1 MGLVDGDHDYKITY
15 QVNSTPLDNLREFRY
30 LRHVLTN
37 EKTPKFLSH
46 RIDFAYKAWSEMKT
60 VLTDCWVRLKNRV
73 KIAESTVRSRLTYA
87 MQSGQM
93 SAAEKRG

>member
-1 MGLVDGDHDYKITY
+1 MEHVDGDHDYKITY

-46 RIDFAYKAWSEMKT
+46 RIDLAYKAWSEMKT
-60 VLTDCWVRLKNRV
+60 VLTDSRIRLKSRV
-73 KIAESTVRSRLTYA
+73 KIAGPTVRSGLTYA

-93 SAAEKRG
+93 KKEA

>member
-1 MGLVDGDHDYKITY
+1 MEHVDGDHDYRITY
-15 QVNSTPLDNLREFRY
+15 QVNSTPLDNLREFHY

-46 RIDFAYKAWSEMKT
+46 RIDLAYKAWSEMKT
-60 VLTDCWVRLKNRV
+60 VLTDSRIRLKNRV
-73 KIAESTVRSRLTYA
+73 KIAGPTMRSGLTYA

-93 SAAEKRG
+93 KKEA